1 MYSIVKLLHVA
12 FVIAFVGNIT
22 TGFFWHAHAAA
33 TRDPRL
39 IAHVVDGII
48 RSDRVFTIPGV
59 IGIVVTGI
67 VTAMNGSLPLLGTG
81 WILWALILFMASGL
95 IFMVR
100 VAPLQRQLRDFAAAA
115 SDLNTFDYA
124 QYRALAI
131 RWERWGAAALLTPLG
146 AVVLMVLKPVF

>member
-1 MYSIVKLLHVA
+1 MYSIVKLLHVV

-59 IGIVVTGI
+59 IGIVVTGV
-67 VTAMNGSLPLLGTG
+67 VTAVNGSLPLLGTG
-81 WILWALILFMASGL
+81 WILWALILFTASGL
-95 IFMVR
+95 IFMIR
-100 VAPLQRQLRDFAAAA
+100 VAPLQRRLRDFAASA
-115 SDLNTFDYA
+115 SNVNAFDYA
-124 QYRALAI
+124 QYQALAI
-131 RWERWGAAALLTPLG
+131 RWERWGAAALLTPVG
-146 AVVLMVLKPVF
+146 AVVLMVLKPDL

>member
-1 MYSIVKLLHVA
+1 MYSIMKLLHVA
-12 FVIAFVGNIT
+12 FVIAFVGNIA
-22 TGFFWHAHAAA
+22 TGFLWHSHAAE

-59 IGIVVTGI
+59 IGIVVTGV
-67 VTAMNGSLPLLGTG
+67 VTAMTGNLPLLGTG
-81 WILWALILFMASGL
+81 WILWALILFTASGL

-115 SDLNTFDYA
+115 SDMKAFDYEK
-124 QYRALAI
+124 YRPLAI
-131 RWERWGAAALLTPLG
+131 RWERWGAAALLTPVG
-146 AVVLMVLKPVF
+146 AVVLMVLKPAI